1 MSMIRRLLEL
11 SVYPIRKKSKT
22 TNFAGNQT
30 HVSNETTHIDSEG
43 YLSTHESNYIGF
55 YSCGHT
61 ADKARGGSCSI
72 CNGTVCVECF
82 FTCVL
87 CLRPLCPACATKIA
101 MQNQTVFFC
110 ENCLEEFLYQQ
121 KISRIKNTI
130 KSFFIRTKRHE

>member
-11 SVYPIRKKSKT
+11 SVYPIRKKFKT

-30 HVSNETTHIDSEG
+30 RVSNETTHIDSEG
-43 YLSTHESNYIGF
+43 YLSTHESQYIGF

-61 ADKARGGSCSI
+61 ADKARGGVCSV
-72 CNGTVCVECF
+72 CGGTVCAECF
-82 FTCVL
+82 LACTL
-87 CLRPLCPACATKIA
+87 CLRSLCPACATKIII
-101 MQNQTVFFC
+101 QNQPICFC

-130 KSFFIRTKRHE
+130 KAFFVKDKQI